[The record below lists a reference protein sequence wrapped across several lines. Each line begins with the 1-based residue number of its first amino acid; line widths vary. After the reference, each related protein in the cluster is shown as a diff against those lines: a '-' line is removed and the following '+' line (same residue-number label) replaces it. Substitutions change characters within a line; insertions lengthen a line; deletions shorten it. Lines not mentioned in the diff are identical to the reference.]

1 MRPSGT
7 PQELELRRRFA
18 IHLLSQ
24 GLSTMEVANQVG
36 ADRRSVRRWKAAA
49 RRGGAEAVEAKPASG
64 RPRLLTARNLMRLR
78 RLLTKGAAAAGYPTD
93 LWTCPRVASLIER
106 EFNVRYHRAHVSKL
120 MHRLGSRPRSRP
132 GARSSAMKRVSGP
145 G

>member
-24 GLSTMEVANQVG
+24 GLSTVEVASQVG
-36 ADRRSVRRWKAAA
+36 VDRRSVRRWKAAA
-49 RRGGAEAVEAKPASG
+49 RKGGAEAIGAKPAAG
-64 RPRLLTARNLMRLR
+64 RPRLLTAKDLTRLR
-78 RLLTKGAAAAGYPTD
+78 RLLMKGAVAAGYPTD

-106 EFNVRYHRAHVSKL
+106 EFDVRYHGAHVSKL
-120 MHRLGSRPRSRP
+120 LRRLGFSPRSRP
-132 GARSSAMKRVSGP
+132 GARSSAMRSVSRP